1 MKKGIHP
8 KYNPKAKIISS
19 DGAEFVVGS
28 TVDEMHVEISSMS
41 HPAYTGGKGV
51 VVDAQ
56 GRVERFKRMLEKSK
70 SKADS
75 GKSKAEKKLGKKL
88 DREAKKKDAK

>member
-28 TVDEMHVEISSMS
+28 TVDEMHVEISSLS
-41 HPAYTGGKGV
+41 HPAYTGGKGLV
-51 VVDAQ
+51 IDAQ
-56 GRVERFKRMLEKSK
+56 GRVERFKRMMEKTK
-70 SKADS
+70 DKATT
-75 GKSKAEKKLGKKL
+75 KKAKTSAKKTTQ
-88 DREAKKKDAK
+88 KKDAK

>member
-28 TVDEMHVEISSMS
+28 TVDEMHVEISSLS
-41 HPAYTGGKGV
+41 HPAYTGGKGLV
-51 VVDAQ
+51 IDAQ
-56 GRVERFKRMLEKSK
+56 GRVERFKRMMEKTK
-70 SKADS
+70 DKATT
-75 GKSKAEKKLGKKL
+75 KKTKVSAKKTQ
-88 DREAKKKDAK
+88 KKDAK